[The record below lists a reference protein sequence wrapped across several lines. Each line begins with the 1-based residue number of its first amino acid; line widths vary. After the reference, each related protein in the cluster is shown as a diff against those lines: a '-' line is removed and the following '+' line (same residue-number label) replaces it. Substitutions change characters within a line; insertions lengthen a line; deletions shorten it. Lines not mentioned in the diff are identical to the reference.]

1 MKKEVRKK
9 ELIKIAYELFIS
21 KGYENTSV
29 DEIIASAGI
38 AKGTYY
44 YYFESKE
51 KMLEDVVNMMIDEG
65 VKRAEKV
72 IESQLELEEK
82 FVYTILALRVKPE
95 EKSVEDTINAKEN
108 IILHKK
114 INDRIIE
121 EAVPI
126 LSKIVREA
134 KEVGLFQCDDNIEP
148 RVRMT
153 LILSNE
159 MFDHNEVKESDVL
172 VFIDTLE
179 KIYGAN
185 TGSLTFIAKLIK
197 GDEYARKDYNCKES
211 S

>member
-1 MKKEVRKK
+1 MKKEIRKK
-9 ELIKIAYELFIS
+9 ELIKIAYELFIT

-29 DEIIASAGI
+29 DEIILKAGI

-44 YYFESKE
+44 YHFASKE
-51 KMLEDVVNMMIDEG
+51 EMLEDVVNMMIDES
-65 VKRAEKV
+65 VERAKKV
-72 IESQLELEEK
+72 GESNLGLEEK
-82 FVYTILALRVKPE
+82 LVYTILALRVMPE
-95 EKSVEDTINAKEN
+95 EQLVENTIHIKEN

-114 INDRIIE
+114 INDRIID

-134 KEVGLFQCDDNIEP
+134 KEVGLFKCDDNIEE

-159 MFDHNEVKESDVL
+159 MFDHNIVKETDIL

-179 KIYGAN
+179 KIYGARKG
-185 TGSLTFIAKLIK
+185 TLSFISKLIK
-197 GDEYARKDYNCKES
+197 EN
-211 S
+211 

>member
-1 MKKEVRKK
+1 MKKEVRKQ
-9 ELIKIAYELFIS
+9 ELIKIAYELFIT

-44 YYFESKE
+44 YHFESKE
-51 KMLEDVVNMMIDEG
+51 QMLEAVVNKMIDEG
-65 VKRAEKV
+65 VKRAKMV
-72 IESQLELEEK
+72 VKSNLELEEK
-82 FVYTILALRVKPE
+82 LVYTILALRVTPE
-95 EKSVEDTINAKEN
+95 EQSVEDTINSKEN

-114 INDRIIE
+114 INDRVIE

-134 KEVGLFQCDDNIEP
+134 KEKGLFKCDDNVEE
-148 RVRMT
+148 RVKMT

-159 MFDHNEVKESDVL
+159 MFDHNEVKEADIL

-179 KIYGAN
+179 KIYGTK
-185 TGSLTFIAKLIK
+185 TGSLTFISKLIK
-197 GDEYARKDYNCKES
+197 EN
-211 S
+211 

>member
-29 DEIIASAGI
+29 DEIIEKAGI

-44 YYFESKE
+44 YHFKSKE
-51 KMLEDVVNMMIDEG
+51 QMLEEVVNMMIDAG
-65 VKRAEKV
+65 VERAKQ
-72 IESQLELEEK
+72 ILQSDLKIEEK
-82 FVYTILALRVKPE
+82 LVYTILALRAAPE
-95 EKSVEDTINAKEN
+95 EQSMQDAIHEKEN
-108 IILHKK
+108 IILHQKT
-114 INDRIIE
+114 NNRIIE

-126 LSKIVREA
+126 LSEIAREA
-134 KEVGLFQCDDNIEP
+134 KKEGLFNLDDNIEE

-159 MFDHNEVKESDVL
+159 MFNHNEVKESDIL

-179 KIYGAN
+179 KIYGAK
-185 TGSLTFIAKLIK
+185 TGSLSFISKLIK
-197 GDEYARKDYNCKES
+197 ED
-211 S
+211 